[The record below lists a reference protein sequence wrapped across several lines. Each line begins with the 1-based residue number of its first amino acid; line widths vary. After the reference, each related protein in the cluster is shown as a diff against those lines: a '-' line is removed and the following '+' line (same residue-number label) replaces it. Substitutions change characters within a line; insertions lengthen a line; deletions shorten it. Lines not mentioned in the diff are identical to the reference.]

1 MEYFVIN
8 LKEESMPNSAHD
20 EQFWS
25 PRPSAWTGSHGPGEA
40 RSRRGRR
47 GSQTEG
53 PGHGHDRGL
62 TASEAR
68 LVYRGLGAECPGPR
82 APAAAA
88 FYHPMMIDLFPCVLV
103 CCTGN
108 HQVMIPFTGKPELC
122 STSICMMI
130 FNLYDDT
137 TD

>member
-8 LKEESMPNSAHD
+8 LNEESMPNSAHD
-20 EQFWS
+20 EQFW
-25 PRPSAWTGSHGPGEA
+25 PSESEA
-40 RSRRGRR
+40 ISLDRESRSRSRRGTVSGRR

-88 FYHPMMIDLFPCVLV
+88 LFHPMTRI
-103 CCTGN
+103 
-108 HQVMIPFTGKPELC
+108 
-122 STSICMMI
+122 MMI
-130 FNLYDDT
+130 AKLTSSLLY
-137 TD
+137 